1 MKLIIVDDNLSIRK
15 VLTALFES
23 NGHQV
28 AAALED
34 GSTLFE
40 CVKQHAPELV
50 CLDYNLP
57 GRNGLELLADLHAS
71 SPEISVVMLTGSS
84 DSTLVGQA
92 ADAGAVGFL
101 HKPFSQPQILE
112 EIKHVEETRQ
122 VASKTDSGDN
132 MLDLR
137 VPDRSAKRTAVIV
150 DDSGAIR
157 LLLKGIL
164 EDIGLTVL
172 QTVSSGHE
180 GIEAAKRHQPE
191 VVTLDVDMPGMSGL
205 DALPM
210 IRDASPQSKIVMVTG
225 NADKALIQ
233 RAVTGGAKGYF
244 LKPLRPAHVEAFMKK
259 LLA

>member
-1 MKLIIVDDNLSIRK
+1 MKIIIVDDNLAMRK

-28 AAALED
+28 MAALED
-34 GSTLFE
+34 GSTLSE
-40 CVKQHAPELV
+40 SVRQHSPELV

-71 SPEISVVMLTGSS
+71 SPEISVVMLTGS
-84 DSTLVGQA
+84 DDPTLFGHA
-92 ADAGAVGFL
+92 ADAGAAGFL
-101 HKPFSQPQILE
+101 RKPFSQPQILE

-122 VASKTDSGDN
+122 VASKTASGDGT
-132 MLDLR
+132 LDLR
-137 VPDRSAKRTAVIV
+137 VPEHSAKRTAIIV

-172 QTVSSGHE
+172 QTVSNGHE
-180 GIEAAKRHQPE
+180 GIEAAKKHQPE
-191 VVTLDVDMPGMSGL
+191 IVTLDVDMPGMSGL
-205 DALPM
+205 DALPL
-210 IRDASPQSKIVMVTG
+210 IRDVSPQSKIVMVTG

-233 RAVTGGAKGYF
+233 KAVAGGAKGYF